1 MKEHGVLKIVKN
13 TIDGF
18 VNLILVL
25 QNVMAA
31 RGHEGPLLPH
41 SFMFPLLICLLK
53 IINLIA
59 N

>member
-1 MKEHGVLKIVKN
+1 MKEHGVLKIDKN

-18 VNLILVL
+18 VSLILVL

-31 RGHEGPLLPH
+31 RGHEGPLLPQFYV
-41 SFMFPLLICLLK
+41 SVF
-53 IINLIA
+53 NLFIE